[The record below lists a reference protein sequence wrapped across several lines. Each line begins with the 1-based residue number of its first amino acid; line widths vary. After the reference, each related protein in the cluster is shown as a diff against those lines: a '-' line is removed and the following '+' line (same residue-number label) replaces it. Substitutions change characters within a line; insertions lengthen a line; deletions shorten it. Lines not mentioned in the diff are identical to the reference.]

1 MSVEILHPCEII
13 SPVFSRARLQRIC
26 LCVPCVR
33 GPMSMY
39 LLNPEGCVRSAQVGR
54 TARPLR

>member
-13 SPVFSRARLQRIC
+13 SPVFSRARLQRVC

-39 LLNPEGCVRSAQVGR
+39 LLKPEKGA
-54 TARPLR
+54 